1 MSISLR
7 QTRRGSL
14 GFAALVVSSAGAPG
28 LAQEVVLR
36 YSAWLPPTYFM
47 HERGLYPFFADI
59 ERVTEGRVRIE
70 ISSAPLG
77 PAPRNYQLV
86 MDGIS
91 DITWSLHGYTPGTFP
106 LSELVELPFHSTDAI
121 SDSVAYWHVF
131 KEFFEPAGMH
141 PGMHTLTV
149 HTHVPGQLFNNVRAI
164 DTPEDI
170 QGLRIR
176 STNSSVATSLQ
187 RLGAAPIGI
196 PVPEMRQ
203 ALERGIVD
211 GVTLTD
217 EALYNFQ
224 IASFIRHG
232 LVTPGGLYNASFFAV
247 VNEEKWNQISE
258 TDQAAIMEIS
268 GEVLARRMGEVWQ
281 AEQDGAT
288 ERVLADGIVLS
299 PAEGVLLE
307 HMQAAL
313 AGLDDEWLERAQA
326 LGVDAAAALAAY
338 RNRN

>member
-1 MSISLR
+1 MTVFR
-7 QTRRGSL
+7 SL
-14 GFAALVVSSAGAPG
+14 GLAALLAATAVPA

-47 HERGLYPFFADI
+47 HERGLYPYFADI
-59 ERVTEGRVRIE
+59 ERVTDGRVRVE
-70 ISSAPLG
+70 ISAAPLG

-86 MDGIS
+86 LDGIS

-106 LSELVELPFHSTDAI
+106 LSEMVELPFHSTDAA
-121 SDSVAYWHVF
+121 SDSVAYWRVF
-131 KEFFEPAGMH
+131 SEVFEPAGMH

-149 HTHVPGQLFNNVRAI
+149 HTHVPGQLFNNLRAI
-164 DTPEDI
+164 ETPEDL

-187 RLGAAPIGI
+187 RLGASPLGI

-224 IASFIRHG
+224 IANFIRHG
-232 LVTPGGLYNASFFAV
+232 LVTPGGLYNASFFVV
-247 VNEEKWNQISE
+247 VNEEKWAEISE
-258 TDQAAIMEIS
+258 ADRAAIMEIS
-268 GEVLARRMGEVWQ
+268 GEALARRMGEVWQ

-288 ERVLADGIVLS
+288 ARVLADGIVLT
-299 PAEGVLLE
+299 PAEGPLLD
-307 HMQAAL
+307 HMHTAL
-313 AGLDDEWLERAQA
+313 AGLEGEWLAQAAA
-326 LGVDAAAALAAY
+326 LGVDGAAALAAY
-338 RNRN
+338 RTRD